1 VSLQFAGSEQDA
13 MFAVYDGH
21 GKNGHACA
29 RFAKNKLPRLV
40 AKHLRAARVK
50 KYKDYVKLHD
60 IKGAKLF
67 DPANWP
73 YLTADEYKAVCRK
86 AFLECNKVMHD
97 TDSVRC
103 CCCLF
108 LARCYVG
115 SCDDTLLLAVM
126 W

>member
-1 VSLQFAGSEQDA
+1 LSVGLQFAGSEQDA

-21 GKNGHACA
+21 GKSGHACA

-50 KYKDYVKLHD
+50 KYKDYVKEND

-67 DPANWP
+67 DPKNWP
-73 YLTADEYKAVCRK
+73 YLTAEEYKAVCRK

-97 TDSVRC
+97 TDSVRYVC
-103 CCCLF
+103 LLLVCLF
-108 LARCYVG
+108 GRMV
-115 SCDDTLLLAVM
+115 VM
-126 W
+126 IRDELD